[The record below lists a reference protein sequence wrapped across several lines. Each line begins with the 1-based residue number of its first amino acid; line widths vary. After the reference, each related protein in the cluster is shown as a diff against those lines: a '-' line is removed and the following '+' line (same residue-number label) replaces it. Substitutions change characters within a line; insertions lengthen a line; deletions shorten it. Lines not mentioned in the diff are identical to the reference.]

1 VSRPPGM
8 VDVARLA
15 GVSHVTVSRVLN
27 NRELVKPETRQRVE
41 AAIAELGYRRNEI
54 ARELKSR
61 KSSTIGVVL
70 AGAQLFELPHTL
82 FGVETTAREAGYGL
96 TLASWQGIGGD
107 PLAETVERLGDR
119 AVEGVLLIADRPVVV
134 DELSALRPRVPTTVM
149 LSGQVEG
156 TEGLGYIEYDHVYG
170 ARAAVR
176 HLLELGHRTV
186 AHITG
191 NLATFD
197 ANARLQG
204 WQEELRAHGITG
216 GERYEGDFQ
225 ATSGYRWGSFLATR
239 PEGPPTAVFAANDQI
254 AMGVLAAFAQ
264 HRIRVPEDVSLVGYD
279 DQAGV
284 EFTVPALTTVRQDF
298 TTLGTEAIRVVL
310 DRIAGGEPGIT
321 RLLPEL
327 MVRRSTA
334 APRR

>member
-1 VSRPPGM
+1 M
-8 VDVARLA
+8 VDVAKLA

-27 NRELVKPETRQRVE
+27 NRELVRPETRKRVE
-41 AAIAELGYRRNEI
+41 DAIAELGYRRNEI

-61 KSSTIGVVL
+61 KSLTIGVVL

-96 TLASWQGIGGD
+96 NLASWQGIAGD
-107 PLAETVERLGDR
+107 SLAETVDRMGDR
-119 AVEGVLLIADRPVVV
+119 AVQGVLIIADRPVVV
-134 DELSALRPRVPTTVM
+134 AELPSLRPRVPTTMM

-156 TEGLGYIEYDHVYG
+156 TEGLGYVEYDHVYG
-170 ARAAVR
+170 ARLAVR
-176 HLLELGHRTV
+176 HLLDLGHRSV

-191 NLATFD
+191 NLDTFD
-197 ANARLQG
+197 ANARLLG
-204 WQEELRAHGITG
+204 WQEELRSHGITDT
-216 GERYEGDFQ
+216 ERYEGDFQ

-254 AMGVLAAFAQ
+254 AMGALAAFAQ
-264 HRIRVPEDVSLVGYD
+264 HHVRVPEDVSLVGYD

-298 TTLGTEAIRVVL
+298 TRLGTESIRDVL
-310 DRIAGGEPGIT
+310 DRIDGGDAKVT
-321 RLLPEL
+321 KLLPEL
-327 MVRRSTA
+327 KIRRSTST
-334 APRR
+334 PRR